1 MNKDAFSKNVEL
13 VKKLKPE
20 WFLCTDGQIATPQ
33 NISEIEKS
41 INAKLPNEFT
51 FFSLNYE
58 AGYFGFLNIF
68 SLSPDSEWY
77 LPIKINEYPNTAPP
91 SNFIAFSDD
100 ETGGYYG
107 FISKESNYSNEVYHL
122 DISTNELT
130 PTNLNFFEFVIKTA
144 FKPEHF
150 NIPLPQ

>member
-1 MNKDAFSKNVEL
+1 MNRDTFSKNVEL

-20 WFLCTDGQIATPQ
+20 WFLCTDGQIATPK
-33 NISEIEKS
+33 NISAIEKS
-41 INAKLPNEFT
+41 INAKLPDEFT

-58 AGYFGFLNIF
+58 AGYFGFINIF

-77 LPIKINEYPNTAPP
+77 LPSKTNEHPNVALP

-107 FISKESNYSNEVYHL
+107 FIKNDTNHSNKVYHL
-122 DISTNELT
+122 DSSTNETT
-130 PTNLNFFEFVIKTA
+130 PTNLNFFEFVISNA

-150 NIPLPQ
+150 EIPLP